1 MSDEDDYSD
10 AGEEEEEGSGEGE
23 DSEEESEEA
32 EDPEREVV
40 SSNKETKATKDEK
53 LKKRVNAFVYEHRG
67 NSWIKDSLLLVLE
80 KYVQDIVAP
89 AKGNVHAPSLALP
102 PKNTRSANR
111 PVLPLAG
118 PPPLPL
124 PLAALPPLPLPLA
137 APPPLPLPLAALP
150 PLPLP
155 LAATPLLPPQHP
167 STLHLCLFHLRLA
180 SSCCCCC
187 HRRCCCRRRC
197 CFHCRRFLC
206 RHCRRSIRPLSICRF
221 LLRRCT
227 PHPSQQTPL
236 PSSRPS
242 RHVPTHSTIALLS
255 IRRRPLPSAG
265 PHPCRQARPA
275 VQVSAAANGGPGAT
289 GASAR
294 RRAGQRV
301 RVGGAEPRAGRAAA
315 GEAGGAGR
323 KRGDAAR
330 VQVCQ
335 ARAPHRHAHV
345 RPLK

>member
-124 PLAALPPLPLPLA
+124 PLAA
-137 APPPLPLPLAALP
+137 
-150 PLPLP
+150 
-155 LAATPLLPPQHP
+155 TPLLPPQP
-167 STLHLCLFHLRLA
+167 RLIQP
-180 SSCCCCC
+180 
-187 HRRCCCRRRC
+187 
-197 CFHCRRFLC
+197 LTPWK
-206 RHCRRSIRPLSICRF
+206 RP
-221 LLRRCT
+221 T
-227 PHPSQQTPL
+227 VK
-236 PSSRPS
+236 SSRK
-242 RHVPTHSTIALLS
+242 STAS
-255 IRRRPLPSAG
+255 TSWRT
-265 PHPCRQARPA
+265 PA
-275 VQVSAAANGGPGAT
+275 SM
-289 GASAR
+289 S
-294 RRAGQRV
+294 
-301 RVGGAEPRAGRAAA
+301 
-315 GEAGGAGR
+315 
-323 KRGDAAR
+323 
-330 VQVCQ
+330 
-335 ARAPHRHAHV
+335 
-345 RPLK
+345 